1 MYGYTK
7 TVYPYCKEL
16 FCDFASILTYM
27 LSLHFHPLCVRSVGM
42 FWNYKMKFSLI
53 SLSSMEASLAIQRLG
68 VRRNKSSEAPSCPL
82 LLESFSCY
90 AVSH

>member
-42 FWNYKMKFSLI
+42 FWNYKIKFSLI
-53 SLSSMEASLAIQRLG
+53 SLSSKEASLAIQRLG
-68 VRRNKSSEAPSCPL
+68 VRRKKNSEAPSSPL

-90 AVSH
+90 AVLH